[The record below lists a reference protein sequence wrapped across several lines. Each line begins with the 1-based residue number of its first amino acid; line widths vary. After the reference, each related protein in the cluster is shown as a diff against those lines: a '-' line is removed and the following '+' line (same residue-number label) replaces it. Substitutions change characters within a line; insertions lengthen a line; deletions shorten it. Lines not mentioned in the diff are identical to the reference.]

1 MGFTIVTKFSEKC
14 NTVRKRR
21 EGIEEIQQKV
31 TVDSHPF
38 PSKTFLPVTKVYAIH
53 DQKLPHTYDQSKCE
67 TAELKSSFSCK
78 FSAVIY
84 CQKHAL
90 ADDGANSCNM
100 A

>member
-1 MGFTIVTKFSEKC
+1 MKCFSETTKSVGFTIVTKFSKKW
-14 NTVRKRR
+14 NTVRQRR

-67 TAELKSSFSCK
+67 TAELKSSF
-78 FSAVIY
+78 
-84 CQKHAL
+84 HASFL
-90 ADDGANSCNM
+90 L
-100 A
+100 